1 MQNKQLTAG
10 DIIGLG
16 FMAFAFFLGAGNLI
30 FPPLAGFQAGD
41 NTPYA
46 MVGFLIT
53 AVGLPLA
60 GLIAVAKAKGKV
72 MRMLPPVAA
81 MLLASAIYIII
92 GPAFAAPRAGL
103 VAYDIGI
110 KPFLEN
116 TTDIMHIGSLAL
128 NQAQLI
134 FTMIFFGVVML
145 LALFPGQLMDSV
157 GKVLTPL
164 LIALLIGL
172 AISVIIFASGTM
184 PQPIE
189 DYATHPL
196 SKGIIDGYGTM
207 DTLASLM
214 FGMLIIDL
222 LRKKG
227 VDDVALQTRYLTRA
241 AFIAAAGLAFVYISL
256 FYLGATAGELGQGAK
271 TGGQILTNYV
281 NEYFGVYGNLAL
293 ALVVGLACL
302 TTAVGLVTSC
312 SDFFSELLP
321 GLSYRMLVVLLS
333 VVCGVVANVGLS
345 QLIAISIPVLMMVYP
360 VAIALVLVT
369 FLERFFRRP
378 KLTHRVALLVA
389 LFFGIFD
396 GLKVAAKTMK
406 SFDVND
412 TSALSQAI
420 VDFAAWVAPVMS
432 KFPLY
437 DQGMAWLVPT
447 LVSVAIC
454 IIIGHNTRPAT
465 THAQ

>member
-1 MQNKQLTAG
+1 MQNKQLTVG
-10 DIIGLG
+10 DILGLG

-46 MVGFLIT
+46 MLGFLIT

-60 GLIAVAKAKGKV
+60 GLIAVAKSHGQV

-81 MLLASAIYIII
+81 TILASAIYIII

-103 VAYDIGI
+103 VAYEIGI
-110 KPFLEN
+110 QPFLQDS
-116 TTDIMHIGSLAL
+116 TTVLHLGDLAL
-128 NQAQLI
+128 NQAQLL
-134 FTMIFFGVVML
+134 FTLGFFGVVML

-157 GKVLTPL
+157 GKILTPL
-164 LIALLIGL
+164 LIVLLVAL
-172 AISVIIFASGTM
+172 AISVIIFAGGEMPAPSG
-184 PQPIE
+184 
-189 DYATHPL
+189 DYALHPL
-196 SKGIIDGYGTM
+196 SKGIVEGYNTM

-222 LRKKG
+222 LRKKQ
-227 VDDVALQTRYLTRA
+227 VNDVALQTRYLTFA

-256 FYLGATAGELGQGAK
+256 FYLGATAGDLANGAT

-281 NEYFGVYGNLAL
+281 NEQFGVYGNIAL
-293 ALVVGLACL
+293 AVVVGLACL

-312 SDFFSELLP
+312 SDFFSERLP
-321 GLSYRMLVVLLS
+321 VLSYPVLVVVLS
-333 VVCGVVANVGLS
+333 IVCAVVANVGLS
-345 QLIAISIPVLMMVYP
+345 HLITISIPVLMMVYP

-389 LFFGIFD
+389 LIFGIFD
-396 GLKVAAKTMK
+396 GLKVAAKSMK
-406 SFDVND
+406 QFDIND
-412 TSALSQAI
+412 SSALSQAI
-420 VDFAAWVAPVMS
+420 VDFAVWVAPVMS

-447 LVSVAIC
+447 LVSVVIC
-454 IIIGHNTRPAT
+454 VVIGHNTRPAT
-465 THAQ
+465 TQAQ